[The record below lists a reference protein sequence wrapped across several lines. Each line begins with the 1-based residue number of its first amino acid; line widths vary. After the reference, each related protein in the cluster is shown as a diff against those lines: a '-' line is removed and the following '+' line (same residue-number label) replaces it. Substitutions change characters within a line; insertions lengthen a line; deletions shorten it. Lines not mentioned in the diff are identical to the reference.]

1 MKNASCGQRQSQVA
15 PGAGGGPREVR
26 TEEEVP
32 HEVTQW
38 AVSRPQGTE
47 GCFIQKTQQQ
57 RPPTPDTHAQ
67 WAWHRCASCR
77 RKAVWAGGWPGPRD
91 PGRAGPCPTAHLHSP
106 ALPLGPPFSSPNTVH
121 SLVPRD
127 LCTGHTGPPTCA
139 SPVGSYHPRPPS
151 SDSSSAQR
159 ALISLPACIS
169 RLPPRCRNH

>member
-47 GCFIQKTQQQ
+47 GCFIQKTQHNDPP
-57 RPPTPDTHAQ
+57 PPTHTHRGLAQ
-67 WAWHRCASCR
+67 VCVLQAE
-77 RKAVWAGGWPGPRD
+77 AVWAGGWPGPCG
-91 PGRAGPCPTAHLHSP
+91 PGRAGPRPTAHLHSP

-121 SLVPRD
+121 SLLPQG
-127 LCTGHTGPPTCA
+127 LCTGHAGPPTCA

-169 RLPPRCRNH
+169 RLPP